1 MNENLIRRMIG
12 LGYTNGEILDRIR
25 CTQEVV
31 DAIRELIRLEEIKR
45 HVKYEDWD
53 E

>member
-1 MNENLIRRMIG
+1 MNDKLIRRMIG
-12 LGYTNGEILDRIR
+12 LGYTNQEIIDRLR

-31 DAIRELIRLEEIKR
+31 NAIRELIRLEEIKR